1 MNLFLSLILVLLII
15 KVVKYAIQSL
25 YGCNSFLENPE
36 VLLIAGG
43 FDGDSIL
50 NSVELYSPGGSCNFE
65 ISPLPERLYG
75 LFCFTYNEE
84 VYCCGGDVRPRTT
97 CYHYNLQK
105 NGIGEWE
112 KDEVKTLNFPRFFSA
127 VDKIPETGVVV
138 VR

>member
-1 MNLFLSLILVLLII
+1 MD
-15 KVVKYAIQSL
+15 AI
-25 YGCNSFLENPE
+25 YFLENPE

-75 LFCFTYNEE
+75 LFCFTYHQE
-84 VYCCGGDVRPRTT
+84 VYCCGGDVRPSTI
-97 CYHYNLQK
+97 CYHYNLHK

-112 KDEVKTLNFPRFFSA
+112 KDDSKTLNFPRFFSA